1 MVLDCT
7 VQNYINLS
15 RLQRAQ
21 EVGRRAA
28 TCSRRGDQ
36 DRAGKHWR
44 SIFLAD
50 TLGRIGDPRAN
61 HDRSGT
67 RAATGAAGSAGRDLA
82 RSDLLNDER
91 HAVGRQRVAT
101 LLKRMRIETVTIAA
115 PAAVL
120 DFRPS

>member
-15 RLQRAQ
+15 RLQR
-21 EVGRRAA
+21 VRRKSASVQRPARVAA
-28 TCSRRGDQ
+28 IKIAPASIGD
-36 DRAGKHWR
+36 R
-44 SIFLAD
+44 FFAD

-82 RSDLLNDER
+82 RSDLLNDEG